1 MGKHCL
7 KCNKYRQTEEFNKN
21 RNRSDGL
28 QAYCRECQSG
38 LSQTIYARDTSK
50 THNGLIRRK
59 YGLTPEQ
66 YQEMLDRQNGVC
78 AICEAPPVSKRLA
91 VDHDHGTGAIRGL
104 LCKNCNVKLATVENE
119 EFMAA
124 AKFYLERNGK

>member
-7 KCNKYRQTEEFNKN
+7 KCQKYRQTEEFNKD

-28 QAYCRECQSG
+28 QVYCRSCQSE
-38 LSQTIYARDTSK
+38 LSQTIYARDTSV
-50 THNGLIRRK
+50 THKGLLRRK

-66 YQEMLDRQNGVC
+66 YQEMLDSQNGVC
-78 AICEAPPVSKRLA
+78 AICETPPTDKRLA
-91 VDHDHGTGAIRGL
+91 VDHDHDTGAIRGL

-119 EFMAA
+119 AFMTA
-124 AKFYLERNGK
+124 AKLYLERSQS